1 MFVILIIILV
11 VGPKDIGKT
20 TRSLGKFLNRMYKS
34 EEWKA
39 ITQAS
44 RTLRNLPNRLAR
56 EAELEELDEIRSNF
70 AETSKELV
78 QSTKDMIKDSIPD
91 MPAILD
97 PQVAGSL
104 DDAMEAW
111 TSPPKKKTD
120 NDGSGKQI
128 ELDPES
134 DDDKTEGSQ
143 AEQN

>member
-1 MFVILIIILV
+1 
-11 VGPKDIGKT
+11 
-20 TRSLGKFLNRMYKS
+20 MYKS